1 MKLKSVFSRLPKWL
15 ILLVILAAF
24 YFIFRKSVEGFI
36 DATVP
41 NQQSANTCVCYY
53 GYKKS
58 KTGCSLQP
66 PIKQSSTAP
75 PPNKAGYYG
84 TSLCAGT
91 QTFRNHQSCAC

>member
-1 MKLKSVFSRLPKWL
+1 MKLKSVFSRIPKWL
-15 ILLVILAAF
+15 VLLVILVAF

-41 NQQSANTCVCYY
+41 NQQSANKCVCYY

-58 KTGCSLQP
+58 GRNCNLQT
-66 PIKQSSTAP
+66 IKQSSTAP
-75 PPNKAGYYG
+75 APNRAGYYG

-91 QTFRNHQSCAC
+91 QTFRNSSSCAC